1 MMDYCLFSRPRLFK
15 DIRYKWGKDGKSFL
29 LISRVDGLEVANI
42 TMTEEKITKN
52 HQNRS
57 IMDII

>member
-1 MMDYCLFSRPRLFK
+1 MMDYCLFSRPRLYK

-42 TMTEEKITKN
+42 TMTEEK
-52 HQNRS
+52 
-57 IMDII
+57 